1 MAGRGR
7 ISLTSRPLQGPPGT
21 SHIHNSGVEGCS
33 RPLRSAQVAEHN
45 SFISQLAL
53 DIIRKTIM
61 AEQHN
66 HDVSPIFDSL
76 DVDLVVKVLSQT
88 AFSELH
94 RLRDEY
100 LRGY

>member
-1 MAGRGR
+1 
-7 ISLTSRPLQGPPGT
+7 
-21 SHIHNSGVEGCS
+21 
-33 RPLRSAQVAEHN
+33 
-45 SFISQLAL
+45 
-53 DIIRKTIM
+53 M